1 MPKELSFITPTVMT
15 VLEFFLSDPMGAHYV
30 REVAKITNVSLGSSN
45 KILKLLSALDL
56 LTQEKK
62 GRMLIFRLNLNEP
75 SVRQFKILLNIFTLK
90 PLSDRLKEK
99 SRKVILFGSCSQG
112 TDVKDSDI
120 DLLIVTTEK
129 EPVKKI
135 ISDFNKKNERKIA
148 PIIVTMNEYI
158 LMKNDDKPLYEN
170 VEKGI
175 MLWEAE

>member
-1 MPKELSFITPTVMT
+1 M
-15 VLEFFLSDPMGAHYV
+15 
-30 REVAKITNVSLGSSN
+30 
-45 KILKLLSALDL
+45 
-56 LTQEKK
+56 
-62 GRMLIFRLNLNEP
+62 NEP

-120 DLLIVTTEK
+120 DLLIITTEK

-170 VEKGI
+170 VEKGV